1 MTKKVP
7 AQSYT
12 TMDERLA
19 TGRVQAWSS
28 SFRWQMSTLAG
39 RAPLCMTTKRKA
51 RSWIFKT
58 AIWIV
63 LLALSVILI
72 STGALSQPQS
82 AVALLPGG
90 AI

>member
-1 MTKKVP
+1 MSKRVSV
-7 AQSYT
+7 QSYT
-12 TMDERLA
+12 TMNERLA
-19 TGRVQAWSS
+19 TRRAQAWSS

-63 LLALSVILI
+63 LLALSAILI

-82 AVALLPGG
+82 AATLLPGG
-90 AI
+90 VI